1 MFSRVLWHHEAGQT
15 NEAVDGMTL
24 MGADVLDGTWARFVV
39 DFVFLCGLTLL
50 LCVSAPTIAGVL
62 GVVDHPDGRR
72 KKHAAPTPLVGGLAI
87 VAPFVVY
94 CVALALD
101 DTGNRLY
108 PALAVTAAA
117 FFALGLAD
125 DQHDVKPKYRLALA
139 TAIALVVLN
148 IAPEQFLVESL
159 RFTFAERP
167 AGLYPFSLLFTALC
181 LIGLVNAMN
190 MADGINGLALGACLI
205 WTVFLVIYGPADL
218 APLLVAFAAALAIT
232 LAFNLAGK
240 LFLGDSGTYAISM
253 VVAILAIYS
262 YGRAP
267 GTLPADVVALWFL
280 VPVLD
285 CLRLMAWR
293 ALSGRSPFSAD
304 KHHLHHF
311 LGRWMAP
318 KWVLASYLALIGV
331 PCALALAWP
340 DLTLAWGLLVLAL
353 YAAIVLKATHPV
365 LRRWLRSPQRR
376 LL

>member
-1 MFSRVLWHHEAGQT
+1 MVST
-15 NEAVDGMTL
+15 MTL
-24 MGADVLDGTWARFVV
+24 IGPDVLGAAWTRFAI
-39 DFVFLCGLTLL
+39 DLVFLCGVTWL
-50 LCVSAPTIAGVL
+50 LCASAPTIAGVL

-72 KKHAAPTPLVGGLAI
+72 KKHATPTPLIGGLAI

-94 CVALALD
+94 CVTLSLD
-101 DTGNRLY
+101 DVGNRLY
-108 PALAVTAAA
+108 PALAVTASA

-125 DQHDVKPKYRLALA
+125 DQHDIQPKYRLALA
-139 TAIALVVLN
+139 TVIALVVLN
-148 IAPEQFLVESL
+148 IAPDDFLVESL
-159 RFTFAERP
+159 LFTFAGAP

-190 MADGINGLALGACLI
+190 MADGLNGLALGMCLM
-205 WTVFLVIYGPADL
+205 WTILLVIYGPAEL
-218 APLLVAFAAALAIT
+218 TPLLVAFAAALAIT
-232 LAFNLAGK
+232 LAYNLAGR

-253 VVAILAIYS
+253 VVAVLAIYAYDRS
-262 YGRAP
+262 PTTLRA
-267 GTLPADVVALWFL
+267 DIVALWFL

-311 LGRWMAP
+311 LRRWMAP
-318 KWVLASYLALIGV
+318 GWVLVSYLALIGV
-331 PCALALAWP
+331 PCSLALAWP
-340 DLTLAWGLLVLAL
+340 DLTLAWGALVLVV
-353 YAAIVLKATHPV
+353 YGAIVLRATRPV

>member
-1 MFSRVLWHHEAGQT
+1 MNPVESGVLPD
-15 NEAVDGMTL
+15 EAV
-24 MGADVLDGTWARFVV
+24 RFVM
-39 DFVFLCGLTLL
+39 DFVFLCGMTLL
-50 LCVSAPTIAGVL
+50 LCVSAPTIASVL

-72 KKHAAPTPLVGGLAI
+72 KKHAAPTPLIGGLAI
-87 VAPFVVY
+87 VAPFIVY
-94 CVALALD
+94 CVAMALD
-101 DTGNRLY
+101 NVGDRLY
-108 PALAVTAAA
+108 PALALTSAA

-139 TAIALVVLN
+139 TVISLVVLN
-148 IAPEQFLVESL
+148 VSPDEFMVESL
-159 RFTFAERP
+159 QFTFADR
-167 AGLYPFSLLFTALC
+167 AVGLYPFSLLFTALC

-190 MADGINGLALGACLI
+190 MADGINGLALGMCLI
-205 WTVFLVIYGPADL
+205 WTVLLVVYGPADL
-218 APLLVAFAAALAIT
+218 SPLLVAFAAALAIT
-232 LAFNLAGK
+232 LVFNLAGR

-253 VVAILAIYS
+253 VVAMLAIYS
-262 YGRAP
+262 YDRSP
-267 GTLPADVVALWFL
+267 TTLRADVVALWFL

-318 KWVLASYLALIGV
+318 RWVLLVYLSLIGV
-331 PCALALAWP
+331 PCALAIAWP
-340 DLTLAWGLLVLAL
+340 SWTLAWGLLVLVV
-353 YAAIVLKATHPV
+353 YAAILFRATRPM